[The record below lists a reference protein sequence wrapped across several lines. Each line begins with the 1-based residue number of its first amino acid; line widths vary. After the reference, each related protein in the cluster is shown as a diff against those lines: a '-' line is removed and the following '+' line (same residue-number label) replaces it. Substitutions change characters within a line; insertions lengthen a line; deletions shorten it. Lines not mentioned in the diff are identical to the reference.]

1 MRTVLS
7 EKGQIIIPKEIRDK
21 FNFKKGDI
29 FEISIKD
36 NAIILKYTGTSKKV
50 NDWKSFRGF
59 LKNKYSIKNF
69 LKERNKDREKE
80 NKWK

>member
-7 EKGQIIIPKEIRDK
+7 EKGQIIIPKQIRDK

-36 NAIILKYTGTSKKV
+36 NSIILKHTGSTKKV
-50 NDWKSFRGF
+50 NDWKNFRGF
-59 LKNKYSIKNF
+59 LKNKYSIEKF
-69 LKERNKDREKE
+69 LKERNEDREKE
-80 NKWK
+80 N